1 MGKRLVSLIMK
12 SESLELSGAL
22 EAPGHP
28 SLGQDAGTTA
38 GEGVSGVKITDS
50 LKTALAG
57 ADAMIDFSTGDAVA
71 NAKIASSMGVSCV
84 IGTTAISE
92 AGKAELAKIAK
103 AGGRIVF
110 SSNMSVGVN
119 LLFKLCGEVARTL
132 GDEYDVEIVEM
143 HHRHK
148 KDSPSGT
155 AVSLAEA
162 VCRARTLSYSN
173 NCVHGRKGV
182 AAERPKAQI
191 GVHAMRGGDVIG
203 DHTVIFASE
212 GERIELVHKASN
224 RDAFAKGALRAA
236 LFLENAAP
244 GLYDMKNVLGF

>member
-22 EAPGHP
+22 EAPGNP
-28 SLGQDAGTTA
+28 SLGQDAGMAA
-38 GEGVSGVKITDS
+38 GEGMSGVKITDS

-57 ADAMIDFSTGDAVA
+57 ADAMIDFSTGDAAA
-71 NAKIASSMGVSCV
+71 NAKIASSMGISCV
-84 IGTTAISE
+84 IGTTALGE
-92 AGKAELAKIAK
+92 AGKTELAKIAK
-103 AGGRIVF
+103 AGGKIVF
-110 SSNMSVGVN
+110 SSNMSTGVN
-119 LLFKLCGEVARTL
+119 LLFKLCEEAARIL

-155 AVSLAEA
+155 AVSIAEA

-182 AAERPKAQI
+182 IGERPKAQI
-191 GVHAMRGGDVIG
+191 GVHAVRGGDVIG

-224 RDAFAKGALRAA
+224 RDAFAKGALRAVQ
-236 LFLENAAP
+236 FLENAAP
-244 GLYDMKNVLGF
+244 GLYDMKNVLGL